1 MDLSFRFIHIYWL
14 IDNMYNAVV
23 IVMAVT
29 LYYFL
34 DKNYQLSFN
43 VYSITKTSLDN
54 LY

>member
-1 MDLSFRFIHIYWL
+1 MHIDWL
-14 IDNMYNAVV
+14 IDNVYNPVV

-43 VYSITKTSLDN
+43 VYRITKTSLDN